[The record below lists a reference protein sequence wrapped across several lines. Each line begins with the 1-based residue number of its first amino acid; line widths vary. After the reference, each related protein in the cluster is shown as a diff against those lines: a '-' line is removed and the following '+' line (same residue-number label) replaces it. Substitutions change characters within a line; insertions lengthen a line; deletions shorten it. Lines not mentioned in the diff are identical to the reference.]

1 MPPRRKRAASEPT
14 QPDEEV
20 SELPKKRGRPPRS
33 GTSARRSVSA
43 TQLKAK
49 AKAKTTP
56 TLKPKTSQGVKSKKM
71 GPRVEEE
78 GEYGSLFV
86 PMEPE
91 SDDSIGKD
99 TVDGLIS
106 DSEPVDIECDE
117 DKTPVTSL
125 PVSVRLR
132 LPAPASASANTKAS
146 SSNTGARG
154 TPKQEKEALPLELTS
169 SSSDSE
175 EKKGLKKRSKK
186 KAKKSAATKLTFGKR
201 FEEYSD
207 SDELELIDDD
217 LLVPRLKVAFELDDA
232 KDDFFV
238 EFDIN
243 YKMFRYEVANQLN
256 RVQEE
261 MRLAYTLPDTPKGE
275 RRHLK
280 SEENFAAMMSA
291 ALGWIESKASEIREK
306 RRKQK
311 GKDDNATIRKLLTQ
325 LTGPAVTIFDLGET
339 GKKNLV
345 KLKLQGARAPP
356 AETPGAKHNRLLAQI
371 RRRVCSTC
379 GKNCAIIYVPGSGP
393 DHRELTE
400 ECKLL
405 WASLASKSEGTSS
418 YIGPDPPQEVV
429 ARMSDMSKDKKRAS
443 SKTKAEEPIKPNTP
457 ALQSSTFSHGA
468 SIEPG
473 MTQPMSYMPGPGS
486 IVMPYYPNLNL
497 QQPFAPLQAPGYLA
511 APVQPY
517 SFQFPM
523 TRQPIIF
530 TSGLGPWQG
539 AYPSGFGVPGPASN
553 PSFPPNFPPYNPPFG
568 FQNPS
573 DNK

>member
-1 MPPRRKRAASEPT
+1 MSDCVDMPPRRKRAASEPT
-14 QPDEEV
+14 QPEPEGEEV
-20 SELPKKRGRPPRS
+20 SELPKKRGRPPRT
-33 GTSARRSVSA
+33 GASAHRSVSA
-43 TQLKAK
+43 TQPKAKTSKEKLKAK
-49 AKAKTTP
+49 AAKSKMTP
-56 TLKPKTSQGVKSKKM
+56 TLKPKTGQGVKSKKM

-78 GEYGSLFV
+78 GKYGSLFV

-91 SDDSIGKD
+91 SDYSIGED
-99 TVDGLIS
+99 NVDKLIG
-106 DSEPVDIECDE
+106 DSGPVDIESNE
-117 DKTPVTSL
+117 DNTPVTSL

-132 LPAPASASANTKAS
+132 LPAPASASSNTKA
-146 SSNTGARG
+146 
-154 TPKQEKEALPLELTS
+154 KHEKEAVPLELTS

-175 EKKGLKKRSKK
+175 DKKGLKKKSKK

-243 YKMFRYEVANQLN
+243 YKMFRYEVADRLN

-339 GKKNLV
+339 AKKNSI
-345 KLKLQGARAPP
+345 KLKLQGAKAPP
-356 AETPGAKHNRLLAQI
+356 TETPGAKHNRLLAEI

-418 YIGPDPPQEVV
+418 YIGPDPLPEVV
-429 ARMSDMSKDKKRAS
+429 AQMSDMSKDKKRGS
-443 SKTKAEEPIKPNTP
+443 SKSKAEESIKPDAP
-457 ALQSSTFSHGA
+457 ALQSSTFAQEA
-468 SIEPG
+468 S
-473 MTQPMSYMPGPGS
+473 TSR
-486 IVMPYYPNLNL
+486 
-497 QQPFAPLQAPGYLA
+497 FLA
-511 APVQPY
+511 SSKVC
-517 SFQFPM
+517 
-523 TRQPIIF
+523 
-530 TSGLGPWQG
+530 
-539 AYPSGFGVPGPASN
+539 
-553 PSFPPNFPPYNPPFG
+553 
-568 FQNPS
+568 
-573 DNK
+573 